1 MDSLPPALLDF
12 ISTFRL
18 DQRML
23 QWGKKPVCAP
33 VLRHPPRRSPQRP
46 NACAN
51 AEPDTPKGHMSA
63 GLLMGYVRLL
73 VEPQSQL
80 VSLDGLMRN
89 GLVSE
94 LKAGLPQKVLRKG
107 KRGQNLGVGPG
118 MGHILPIGIV
128 QYPYVP
134 KNCMTS
140 LATWSS
146 FLKWSA

>member
-1 MDSLPPALLDF
+1 
-12 ISTFRL
+12 
-18 DQRML
+18 
-23 QWGKKPVCAP
+23 
-33 VLRHPPRRSPQRP
+33 
-46 NACAN
+46 
-51 AEPDTPKGHMSA
+51 
-63 GLLMGYVRLL
+63 MGYVRLL

-134 KNCMTS
+134 ENGILERFPPVKTVSIQMQKFVIPE
-140 LATWSS
+140 A
-146 FLKWSA
+146 KWSAVEICRERG